1 VALGFAF
8 AQPTPIIVLM
18 FLTVGLGLA
27 SPYVAL
33 SWHPAWLKF
42 LPKPGVWMENFK
54 IAMGFPML
62 ATAVWLLSL
71 TTTFYGERS
80 WWLGIFLVLVG
91 TAAWVFGAF
100 VQRGSKRRALAG
112 VIAVL
117 LLATGYVWALDG
129 NLQWRSPV
137 TETQTGP
144 TLAHAPKGYPWQP
157 WSRDAVAKAQAKGRP
172 VIVDFTAKWCVTC
185 NATVKPALERTEVIA
200 KLKAMNA
207 AALLADNTTF
217 PPAIAEELAR
227 FNRAGVPL
235 VLVYS
240 RDPARPPLVLPEPLS
255 PSPAHYARVILEA
268 LAKAGG

>member
-1 VALGFAF
+1 
-8 AQPTPIIVLM
+8 M

-27 SPYVAL
+27 APYVVL

-42 LPKPGVWMENFK
+42 LPKPGAWMEKFK

-71 TTTFYGERS
+71 TTTFYGDRS

-100 VQRGSKRRALAG
+100 VQRGQKRRVLAG
-112 VIAVL
+112 VIAAM
-117 LLATGYVWALDG
+117 LLAAGYAWALDAK
-129 NLQWRSPV
+129 LDWRSPAK
-137 TETQTGP
+137 EAAGSP
-144 TLAHAPKGYPWQP
+144 LANAPRGYPWQP
-157 WSRDAVAKAQAKGRP
+157 WSREAVAKAQSEGRP

-185 NATVKPALERTEVIA
+185 NATVKPALQREEVIA
-200 KLKAMNA
+200 KLKAINA
-207 AALLADNTTF
+207 AAMLADNTTF
-217 PPAIAEELAR
+217 PQAIAEELER

-240 RDPARPPLVLPEPLS
+240 RDPAKPPFVLPEPLS
-255 PSPAHYARVILEA
+255 PSPAHYSKVILEA
-268 LAKAGG
+268 LGKTVN